1 MAEAT
6 EGSDQTMIAEEG
18 AGIYFTGDAGSL
30 MAEGER

>member
-1 MAEAT
+1 MADGGG
-6 EGSDQTMIAEEG
+6 GSDQTMIAEEG

>member
-1 MAEAT
+1 
-6 EGSDQTMIAEEG
+6 MIAEEG